1 VVDSP
6 SGGSRLCWDTYP
18 WGLKLNKTYRTV
30 WSQRLGCWVAVAE
43 TARARG
49 KGGASKAGAL
59 AVALMAGTWAAPA
72 AADGMHGVPGLSNTR
87 LTDGAA
93 VGVMSQL
100 LQATTNAAP
109 SVAPVASAVQQGV
122 SQTAA
127 ALAGI
132 GAPILPPASALQQV
146 PIAEAVPSLP
156 VVGEVLAA
164 TPVPAAVQA
173 IAAAPAAVTKKV
185 GSALPGKAGKAVES
199 VPAKLAEVLASAP
212 VDKSRNAAVPADDA
226 VASAAS
232 LGSVA
237 TLSNSVPA
245 SPMSPLSGN
254 GTLGI
259 LPTGG
264 SLFPSSSNRQ
274 TMAVAASSGS
284 EPPPLNPPAPT
295 GLVIGTAG
303 LLGGVGQGLQPL
315 TMSLFGQKE
324 AWMRSGALSVNREN
338 INARFSV
345 VNVLGIPIL
354 DLAPVTGTLQ
364 GTLGGPLP
372 EQKLTLLGGVTSGNY
387 ITNINSG
394 LTYNNGLL
402 LPGTQPPSW
411 VDRNNCL
418 NVLGLAGATCWDIP
432 AAQNNQVLI
441 GDGASANGSQE
452 VVIGTNA
459 KHILPN
465 EDAGTIFTDPN
476 MPGVPDTNY
485 AARKGHSVLIGDS
498 TYGNANGQTIVGAS
512 ASSTVA
518 GGVAL
523 GFQSVSD
530 REGGGREVF
539 SNVAVP
545 VRGAVSVGSAGNER
559 QIINV
564 AGGTADTDAVNVRQL
579 KAVADQIDGIDA
591 NSVKYDD
598 ATRGKV
604 TLAGAGGTVVTNVKA
619 GEVSATSTDAVNGSQ
634 LNETNTNVTNVDNR
648 VTNIDNG
655 GTKYF
660 KANSTLAAASAT
672 GTDSVAA
679 GGASVASAANAVAL
693 GNGANASM
701 ANSIALGAGST
712 TTVGA
717 QSDYAAFA
725 LTARQSSAGE
735 VSVGSAGATR
745 RITNVSAGSADTDA
759 TNVAQLKAV
768 DGRISEVDK
777 LAMKYDD
784 DTKTKATLGGA
795 GGTLVTNVKAGD
807 VSATSTDAVNG
818 SQLHETNTNVTN
830 VDNRVTNI
838 DNNGTKYFKAN
849 STLAAASATGT
860 DSVSAGGASVASAA
874 NAVALGN
881 GANAS
886 MANSVALG
894 AGSTTTVG
902 AQSDYAAYALTARQS
917 SAGEVS
923 VGSAGATR
931 RITNVSAGSADS
943 DAANVAQL
951 KAVDGRIGEVDKL
964 AVKYDD
970 DTKTRITLNAG
981 GTGTVVTNVKAGEV
995 SATSTDAVNGSQL
1008 NETNTNVTNVDNRV
1022 TNIDNNGTKYFK
1034 ANSTLAAASASG
1046 TDSVAAGGASVASA
1060 ANAVA
1065 LGNGANAS
1073 MANSVALGAGSTTT
1087 VGAQSDYVAYALT
1100 ARQSSAGEVSV
1111 GSAGATRRITN
1122 VSAGSADT
1130 DAANI
1135 AQLKAVDGRIGE
1147 MDKLAVKYDDD
1158 TKSKITLNAGG
1169 TSTVI
1174 SNVGRGAVTSSST
1187 DAINGSQLWGW
1198 TQDETNIMSNLSL
1211 YKRINDIDSDTKYF
1225 KANSTLAGAQATGT
1239 NSVAAGPAAVS
1250 GGANSVAM
1258 GNGATTSADN
1268 SVAVG
1273 GASAASGT
1281 ASTAVGSGATA
1292 TGAQATAMGSGA
1304 TASGANSTA
1313 MGTGSKA
1320 TGESSTA
1327 IGANADASAKNSV
1340 ALGAGSVADRDN
1352 TVSVGAAGKER
1363 QITNVARGTQDT
1375 DAVNYAQL
1383 KEVSGDI
1390 TNIQEGKDGMFQ
1402 IENSLAR
1409 AKPKP
1414 TGKDSVAGGAGAM
1427 AEGAAATALGNA
1439 SIAKGENSTAVGNS
1453 AQALGVNS
1461 TVVGNSALASGANA
1475 SAFGTGAKAEG
1486 SGSMAMGNGAQT
1498 GAAATNSVA
1507 IGNQA
1512 NATQSNTVALGNNA
1526 QATVANSMALG
1537 TGAQASGAN
1546 SVALGTNSVADRPNV
1561 VSVGAAGQERQIANV
1576 GDGTADTDAVNLRQ
1590 LRSATSDFTSSI
1602 SSVRD
1607 DLRRVERNANA
1618 GAASAMAVAGL
1629 PQAYTPGRSM
1639 ASAAASHYLGQSA
1652 IAVGLSTI
1660 SENGRWVY
1668 KIAGNVNSQGKV
1680 GAVIGAGYQ
1689 W

>member
-1 VVDSP
+1 M
-6 SGGSRLCWDTYP
+6 RHWWDTYP

-49 KGGASKAGAL
+49 KGGAAKAGAL
-59 AVALMAGTWAAPA
+59 AVALMAGAWAAPA
-72 AADGMHGVPGLSNTR
+72 AADGMHGVPGLSNAR

-109 SVAPVASAVQQGV
+109 SIAPVASAVQQGV

-132 GAPILPPASALQQV
+132 GSPMLPPASALQQV
-146 PIAEAVPSLP
+146 PLAEAVPSLP

-173 IAAAPAAVTKKV
+173 IAAAPAAVTRKV
-185 GSALPGKAGKAVES
+185 ASALPGKVGTAVES

-212 VDKSRNAAVPADDA
+212 VDKSRNAASPVDGA

-345 VNVLGIPIL
+345 VNLLGIPIL

-364 GTLGGPLP
+364 GTLGGSLP

-411 VDRNNCL
+411 VDKNNCL

-530 REGGGREVF
+530 REGGGKELF
-539 SNVAVP
+539 SNAAVP

-579 KAVADQIDGIDA
+579 KAVSDQIDGVDA

-598 ATRGKV
+598 TTRGKV
-604 TLAGAGGTVVTNVKA
+604 TLAGTGGTVVTNVKA
-619 GEVSATSTDAVNGSQ
+619 GAVNATSTDAVNGSQ
-634 LNETNTNVTNVDNR
+634 LNDTNTNITNVDNRVTNVDNR
-648 VTNIDNG
+648 VTNIDNS

-660 KANSTLAAASAT
+660 KANSTLAAASA
-672 GTDSVAA
+672 A
-679 GGASVASAANAVAL
+679 
-693 GNGANASM
+693 
-701 ANSIALGAGST
+701 
-712 TTVGA
+712 
-717 QSDYAAFA
+717 
-725 LTARQSSAGE
+725 
-735 VSVGSAGATR
+735 
-745 RITNVSAGSADTDA
+745 
-759 TNVAQLKAV
+759 
-768 DGRISEVDK
+768 
-777 LAMKYDD
+777 
-784 DTKTKATLGGA
+784 
-795 GGTLVTNVKAGD
+795 
-807 VSATSTDAVNG
+807 
-818 SQLHETNTNVTN
+818 
-830 VDNRVTNI
+830 
-838 DNNGTKYFKAN
+838 
-849 STLAAASATGT
+849 
-860 DSVSAGGASVASAA
+860 
-874 NAVALGN
+874 
-881 GANAS
+881 
-886 MANSVALG
+886 
-894 AGSTTTVG
+894 
-902 AQSDYAAYALTARQS
+902 
-917 SAGEVS
+917 
-923 VGSAGATR
+923 
-931 RITNVSAGSADS
+931 
-943 DAANVAQL
+943 
-951 KAVDGRIGEVDKL
+951 
-964 AVKYDD
+964 
-970 DTKTRITLNAG
+970 
-981 GTGTVVTNVKAGEV
+981 
-995 SATSTDAVNGSQL
+995 
-1008 NETNTNVTNVDNRV
+1008 
-1022 TNIDNNGTKYFK
+1022 
-1034 ANSTLAAASASG
+1034 G

-1087 VGAQSDYVAYALT
+1087 VGAQADYVAYALT
-1100 ARQSSAGEVSV
+1100 ARQASAGEVSV

-1122 VSAGSADT
+1122 VSAGSADN

-1135 AQLKAVDGRIGE
+1135 AQLKAVDNRIGDV
-1147 MDKLAVKYDDD
+1147 DKLAVKYDDD
-1158 TKSKITLNAGG
+1158 TKTKITLNPGG
-1169 TSTVI
+1169 TGTVI
-1174 SNVGRGAVTSSST
+1174 SNVAKGAVTSTST
-1187 DAINGSQLWGW
+1187 EAINGSQLWGW
-1198 TQDETNIMSNLSL
+1198 TQDETNVMSNLSL
-1211 YKRINDIDSDTKYF
+1211 YKRINDISVDTKYF
-1225 KANSTLAGAQATGT
+1225 KANSTLDGAQAVGA
-1239 NSVAAGPAAVS
+1239 NSVAAGPAAVAN
-1250 GGANSVAM
+1250 GASSVAVGNGATTAADNSVAM
-1258 GNGATTSADN
+1258 G
-1268 SVAVG
+1268 
-1273 GASAASGT
+1273 GASTASGA
-1281 ASTAVGSGATA
+1281 ASTAVGSEAKA
-1292 TGAQATAMGSGA
+1292 TGAKSTAMGSGSA
-1304 TASGANSTA
+1304 ASGANATA
-1313 MGTGSKA
+1313 VGSGSKA
-1320 TGESSTA
+1320 TGTDSTA
-1327 IGANADASAKNSV
+1327 IGANSEAKANNSV

-1363 QITNVARGTQDT
+1363 QITNVARGTEDT

-1383 KEVSGDI
+1383 KEVSGDVTNI
-1390 TNIQEGKDGMFQ
+1390 KNDVTNIQQGKDGMFQ

-1409 AKPKP
+1409 DKPKP
-1414 TGKDSVAGGAGAM
+1414 TGKDSVAGGAGAV
-1427 AEGAAATALGNA
+1427 AEGAAATAVGNA
-1439 SIAKGENSTAVGNS
+1439 SIAKGENATAVGNS
-1453 AQALGVNS
+1453 AQALGANS

-1512 NATQSNTVALGNNA
+1512 NAAQSNTVALGNNA

-1546 SVALGTNSVADRPNV
+1546 SVALGTNSVANRPNV
-1561 VSVGAAGQERQIANV
+1561 VSVGAAGQERQIVNV

-1607 DLRRVERNANA
+1607 DLRKVERNANA

>member
-1 VVDSP
+1 MVDSP

-59 AVALMAGTWAAPA
+59 AVALMAGAWAAPA
-72 AADGMHGVPGLSNTR
+72 AADGMHGVPGLSNAR

-634 LNETNTNVTNVDNR
+634 LNETNTNVTNVN
-648 VTNIDNG
+648 
-655 GTKYF
+655 
-660 KANSTLAAASAT
+660 
-672 GTDSVAA
+672 
-679 GGASVASAANAVAL
+679 
-693 GNGANASM
+693 
-701 ANSIALGAGST
+701 
-712 TTVGA
+712 
-717 QSDYAAFA
+717 
-725 LTARQSSAGE
+725 
-735 VSVGSAGATR
+735 
-745 RITNVSAGSADTDA
+745 
-759 TNVAQLKAV
+759 
-768 DGRISEVDK
+768 
-777 LAMKYDD
+777 
-784 DTKTKATLGGA
+784 
-795 GGTLVTNVKAGD
+795 
-807 VSATSTDAVNG
+807 
-818 SQLHETNTNVTN
+818 
-830 VDNRVTNI
+830 
-838 DNNGTKYFKAN
+838 
-849 STLAAASATGT
+849 
-860 DSVSAGGASVASAA
+860 
-874 NAVALGN
+874 
-881 GANAS
+881 
-886 MANSVALG
+886 
-894 AGSTTTVG
+894 
-902 AQSDYAAYALTARQS
+902 
-917 SAGEVS
+917 
-923 VGSAGATR
+923 
-931 RITNVSAGSADS
+931 
-943 DAANVAQL
+943 
-951 KAVDGRIGEVDKL
+951 
-964 AVKYDD
+964 
-970 DTKTRITLNAG
+970 
-981 GTGTVVTNVKAGEV
+981 
-995 SATSTDAVNGSQL
+995 
-1008 NETNTNVTNVDNRV
+1008 NRV